1 MFSQKQFFKLSKYAL
16 KFKNPSINNNLK
28 YHIRYT
34 NTKNLIDKNPEYN
47 LETLMEQK
55 DKQIDDLITE
65 KNNLTTKLTTA
76 NKKNT
81 DIIDDCKYILTI
93 MTFNCFMIFIVLL

>member
-28 YHIRYT
+28 YHIRYI

-47 LETLMEQK
+47 FETIIDQK
-55 DKQIDDLITE
+55 DNQIDDLI
-65 KNNLTTKLTTA
+65 
-76 NKKNT
+76 KKKIT
-81 DIIDDCKYILTI
+81 Y
-93 MTFNCFMIFIVLL
+93 